1 MIAFGGEFGQ
11 GGYAPGWITE
21 WLDHRMNE
29 GRIIQEMN
37 ASGLRMRL
45 LWISLSS
52 YVNSKIIGSF
62 KHAVNEKGPRSI
74 RALLVCSRHPISGT
88 SLNLS

>member
-29 GRIIQEMN
+29 GRIIQEDERLRITAAF
-37 ASGLRMRL
+37 ASDLVKQLR
-45 LWISLSS
+45 
-52 YVNSKIIGSF
+52 
-62 KHAVNEKGPRSI
+62 E
-74 RALLVCSRHPISGT
+74 C
-88 SLNLS
+88 